1 MEAQRNDL
9 VVKINADKQQL
20 LSLEDKVLK
29 LLFNSEGNILDDEEL
44 VETLNDAKVGPQVL
58 HPYQEMFYA
67 PSLHP

>member
-44 VETLNDAKVGPQVL
+44 VETLNDAKVGL
-58 HPYQEMFYA
+58 SFYLYL
-67 PSLHP
+67 SF